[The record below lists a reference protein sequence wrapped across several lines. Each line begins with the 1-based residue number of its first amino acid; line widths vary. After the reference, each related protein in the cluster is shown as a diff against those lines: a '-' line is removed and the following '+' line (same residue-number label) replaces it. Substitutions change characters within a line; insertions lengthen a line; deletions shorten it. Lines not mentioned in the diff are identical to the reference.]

1 MHIYKYTYIIVN
13 IYIICE
19 YIIYTSDIVMFVS
32 LKGVPPL
39 EDSPGWDSPRY
50 TSSSGWAAPPLRF
63 RTKS

>member
-1 MHIYKYTYIIVN
+1 
-13 IYIICE
+13 
-19 YIIYTSDIVMFVS
+19 MFVS